1 MCEFHKTSSDLSSV
15 IPAGKPNNNSVF
27 ILTWWYL
34 LTKLAPSNHNLL
46 FDLNTF
52 QKGAEDMESQF
63 AEFLYRDSI
72 LWVTAFTL
80 GGLAFAFGPIVIV
93 YLLMPRQTRQIAKKN
108 FQFIECGM
116 DPIGDSWIRYGVVFY
131 LYALI
136 FLAFDVDVLFLFPVA
151 VAYNNDLFASS
162 IRDFIEIVI
171 FVGILSLAVV
181 YAWIKGVFKWE
192 RKTYL
197 R

>member
-1 MCEFHKTSSDLSSV
+1 
-15 IPAGKPNNNSVF
+15 
-27 ILTWWYL
+27 
-34 LTKLAPSNHNLL
+34 
-46 FDLNTF
+46 
-52 QKGAEDMESQF
+52 MEPQF
-63 AEFLYRDSI
+63 TEFLYRDSI
-72 LWVTAFTL
+72 LWISAFAL
-80 GGLAFAFGPIVIV
+80 GGLAFALGPIAIV
-93 YLLMPRQTRQIAKKN
+93 YLLMPQGTRQIISKRD
-108 FQFIECGM
+108 QYIECGM

-151 VAYNNDLFASS
+151 VAYNNEAFTGSH
-162 IRDFIEIVI
+162 RDFIEIVM

-192 RKTYL
+192 KRTYL